1 MALVARVLLTTRDRR
16 VGVGLRLVVVALV
29 VWVLLTTQVRQVGV
43 GLSLGLAVAVRP
55 DLVAAVATRPSQVRR
70 WVVAVA
76 LGLAA
81 CRRRRVAPRVGT

>member
-1 MALVARVLLTTRDRR
+1 MAWVLRTTQVLR
-16 VGVGLRLVVVALV
+16 VGLRLVDLVVVVLV
-29 VWVLLTTQVRQVGV
+29 VWVLLTTQGRRVGV
-43 GLSLGLAVAVRP
+43 SLRPGLAVAVRP

-76 LGLAA
+76 LVLAA